1 MRLLFEP
8 GLLLDDEFFLPL
20 VEVLLAFDLFL
31 LGELF
36 AEGMSL
42 GVLALFDESFE
53 DLLILEQRGT
63 GLESE
68 RLIQIALELL
78 PLLDQLLLVRL
89 LKGFQ
94 VSLAALDE
102 LFLVL
107 VPVAIEVTNVFLLLL
122 QQFVH
127 FDIVLGQNGASTLV
141 VFLVAQLLNFRLGFL
156 SV

>member
-1 MRLLFEP
+1 
-8 GLLLDDEFFLPL
+8 
-20 VEVLLAFDLFL
+20 
-31 LGELF
+31 
-36 AEGMSL
+36 MSL

-156 SV
+156 SVE